1 MGSRVTE
8 LTLRIARRSQIQK
21 FWWIFQRACGS
32 AYRDNAFGIAKGAA
46 YSGLLSFLPIFT
58 TVTALL
64 IQANANRVSAMLTD
78 LLFEVVPPGTQDI
91 IRAKL
96 FEGGSKPMLLL
107 ITSTFLSLLAA
118 SGLMMSLMEGFR
130 AAYRIPRGRSFWRQR
145 GMAAVLVFTAALPVV
160 AASALMVFGQQ
171 IQTMLLRGVG
181 VLSAGEEVR
190 GWVLFFGLVMRYFI
204 ALGAIVSS
212 IASLYYLG
220 PNHPDGRPR
229 NVWPGATLATIV
241 WLIATIVFAWYV
253 RNIANYN
260 VMYGSIAGVIA
271 LLVWMYVLSVIALI
285 GCEFNAER
293 DRLEREGF
301 PV

>member
-1 MGSRVTE
+1 
-8 LTLRIARRSQIQK
+8 
-21 FWWIFQRACGS
+21 
-32 AYRDNAFGIAKGAA
+32 
-46 YSGLLSFLPIFT
+46 
-58 TVTALL
+58 
-64 IQANANRVSAMLTD
+64 
-78 LLFEVVPPGTQDI
+78 
-91 IRAKL
+91 
-96 FEGGSKPMLLL
+96 
-107 ITSTFLSLLAA
+107 
-118 SGLMMSLMEGFR
+118 MMSLMEGFR